1 MSTLS
6 CIHAY
11 KNSAIP
17 LLIAGLGL
25 GAVTEHASLRLGGT
39 HCHQS
44 GIIDIS
50 ECSSAN
56 SVFYYLPWVYACV
69 TLARRLV
76 DENSWS
82 FPLITGFLFFGMC
95 GVYESQG
102 PSMGWWL
109 WPQTDLVVKAGS
121 DITQFGIPA
130 QDSRGLVASQHA
142 YDALF

>member
-1 MSTLS
+1 MPEGHNYNPEPVGGIFAIFELDALVLVMSILS

-44 GIIDIS
+44 GLVDIS

-82 FPLITGFLFFGMC
+82 FPL
-95 GVYESQG
+95 S
-102 PSMGWWL
+102 
-109 WPQTDLVVKAGS
+109 
-121 DITQFGIPA
+121 
-130 QDSRGLVASQHA
+130 ASACLNRAHPLCL
-142 YDALF
+142 ALMLLSIYR